1 MKTKF
6 FFTTLIVTLLAMALT
21 ACGAGGTPA
30 VAPPAAPTAT
40 FNLADS
46 ADDIVGTWRNPGLN
60 SAFRFNAD
68 GTYRYATR
76 LGNLDDEPNVKG
88 TFRFEGTKLLLAE
101 AEVVGVGGCED
112 VPGIPS
118 YEVRLLESGNIQLA
132 AVEDECTRRSGALS
146 LEYEPVSETS
156 AATQSGPAAVIIA
169 INEKMNAGDV
179 DGVMALIADNAVF
192 YNAPGQAGG
201 AKLDTRDAIRN
212 WIQRQVDTNTMAE
225 ISDIQVN
232 GEAVTWHVKVTRN
245 GSLLVEGQDEA
256 KVKDGKLVEWTF

>member
-1 MKTKF
+1 MNTKTF
-6 FFTTLIVTLLAMALT
+6 LTFLLLVAVTVLT
-21 ACGAGGTPA
+21 ACGVGETPA
-30 VAPPAAPTAT
+30 AAPPAVPTAT
-40 FNLADS
+40 FTLADS

-88 TFRFEGTKLLLAE
+88 TFRFEGTKLLLEE

-118 YEVRLLESGNIQLA
+118 YEVRLLESGNIQLG
-132 AVEDECTRRSGALS
+132 AVEDGCVRRSGALS

-201 AKLDTRDAIRN
+201 TLDTRDEIRA
-212 WIQRQVDTNTMAE
+212 WIQRQVDTKTMAE

-232 GEAVTWHVKVTRN
+232 GDTVTWHVKVTRN
-245 GSLLVEGQDEA
+245 GSLLLEGQEEA
-256 KVKDGKLVEWTF
+256 KVKDGKLVERTF